1 MADGGVWTLLS
12 DEQMTALEVDE
23 RWYRVYPP
31 LIPEPEVLSPF
42 ELITGYTIDH
52 VGASATLVGG
62 QVQFEGVTS
71 LSLNNV
77 FSPDFDNYVISWNAT
92 ATANEYIRFRM
103 RASGSDDSGSNYT
116 HQYLLAG
123 STTIAAARS
132 TGAANGT
139 VGIFGGSSYSANTFY
154 IYGPALAQPTASRGV
169 SMSTV
174 STIRID
180 DFASTHSLSTS
191 YDGMTFFP
199 DANNISGKLAVY
211 GVRS

>member
-1 MADGGVWTLLS
+1 MTLFHHLGIVAASGGVAAAPGMVLLTPS
-12 DEQMTALEVDE
+12 
-23 RWYRVYPP
+23 
-31 LIPEPEVLSPF
+31 S
-42 ELITGYTIDH
+42 ITHSGTSASI
-52 VGASATLVGG
+52 GANG
-62 QVQFEGVTS
+62 QVTFSAVTS
-71 LSLNNV
+71 LSLNGV
-77 FSPDFDNYVISWNAT
+77 FSADFDNYVIAWNAT

-103 RASGSDDSGSNYT
+103 RASGTDDSGSNYV

-199 DANNISGKLAVY
+199 VANNISGKLAVY